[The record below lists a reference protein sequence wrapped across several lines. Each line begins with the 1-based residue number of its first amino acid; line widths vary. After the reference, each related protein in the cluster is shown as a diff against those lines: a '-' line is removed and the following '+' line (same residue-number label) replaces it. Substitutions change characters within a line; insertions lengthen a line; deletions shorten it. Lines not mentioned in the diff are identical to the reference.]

1 MMNDQERLHD
11 DAPTVAMPRPADAV
25 DEAADTRAMPA
36 VGAAAETVAAAETE
50 ATGVNGAN
58 DGTALAE
65 NVVATESAVMP
76 EHATTPPPQE
86 PPVVPLYATRQPD
99 SGPVGGPDPRTPM
112 HQVPR
117 DEPADP
123 AVIRRTGPSAA
134 TIVLGV
140 ILTLVGAAILAFA
153 MRFPWWLPAF
163 DVDWRVAAALT
174 CGVLGVLFILVAV
187 IWSVAGLLR
196 RRKED

>member
-1 MMNDQERLHD
+1 MTNDQEHLQD

-36 VGAAAETVAAAETE
+36 VGASDA
-50 ATGVNGAN
+50 NGA
-58 DGTALAE
+58 DDMSKPPE
-65 NVVATESAVMP
+65 HAVMP
-76 EHATTPPPQE
+76 EHTTTPPQE
-86 PPVVPLYATRQPD
+86 PPVVPLYATRPPSAGPAAGAD
-99 SGPVGGPDPRTPM
+99 SRTPM

-117 DEPADP
+117 DEAAEPAEA
-123 AVIRRTGPSAA
+123 AVIRKTGPSAA

-140 ILTLVGAAILAFA
+140 ILILVGAAVLAFA
-153 MRFPWWLPAF
+153 VRFPSWVPDF